1 LQIELLKVQDW
12 AKATGQKVVILF
24 EGRDAAGK
32 GGTIKRFTEHL
43 NPRSARVVAFE
54 KPREKEQTQ
63 WFFQRYIHH
72 LPDVGEMVLVDRSCY
87 NRAGVERVMG
97 FCKLN
102 DYLEFM
108 RQTPVID
115 KSQHILCK
123 GLHPDSRRG

>member
-1 LQIELLKVQDW
+1 MQIELLKVQDW
-12 AKATGQKVVILF
+12 ARATGQKVVILF
-24 EGRDAAGK
+24 EERDAAGK
-32 GGTIKRFTEHL
+32 GGTIKRFTGHL
-43 NPRSARVVAFE
+43 NRRIARVVAFE
-54 KPREKEQTQ
+54 KPTEKEQTQ
-63 WFFQRYIHH
+63 WLFQRYIHH
-72 LPDVGEMVLVDRSCY
+72 LPAVGEMVLFDRSCY

-115 KSQHILCK
+115 KIQHILCK